1 MGRINYSYNYLL
13 SLIANRPLYRYT
25 DSVMDSTT
33 VLSRMSSGR
42 QNSRVE
48 YSTNHLISQQSGVSE
63 SDIESRIADA
73 LPLTAIKIEAES
85 FNTRHTMTYN
95 PNAND
100 HPTYGLGV
108 GISDGVTYLHYIE
121 DGMWWEY
128 ELTSGYLFGTYNVEI
143 RLGSGVSD
151 TASLSFIF
159 SSGDGSGG
167 SGIQE
172 SDHSSPDVTFNS
184 SLTNTGSWSTFDIR
198 TMSPVITIPSGTTFV
213 RMIATDARYDIDW
226 FRFIKDT
233 IDPTAVLNITSV
245 GLDVTVSLTSIS
257 ENNCTIRVYSD
268 SGYTTLIT
276 SATTTTETSKD
287 LTFTESSAG
296 TYTYYVRITDESSNF
311 SDYSASIELTEI
323 STPSA
328 YLDTLTADSTI
339 SGIASDGAPST
350 LSGLYHG
357 VVYITGNFTSSPS
370 KVMFEAG
377 GTGQGIIIYVK
388 YYNTIPY
395 LYAQC
400 GDGSVSGGDVELV
413 WEVTSSFSTV
423 IVSFCNA
430 DVNGG
435 VNRLYVDDILRDTQ
449 NNGSYENIAGPDEGG
464 AGNVYNSY
472 AVNRLGTV
480 DEFGGG
486 TITTTKIYKNMTLDP
501 DDF

>member
-73 LPLTAIKIEAES
+73 PPIITMSNGNATEVYHERYTSYTDLTGTAVDDVDVSLPVTAS
-85 FNTRHTMTYN
+85 GDTVDVNT
-95 PNAND
+95 
-100 HPTYGLGV
+100 L
-108 GISDGVTYLHYIE
+108 
-121 DGMWWEY
+121 
-128 ELTSGYLFGTYNVEI
+128 GTYV
-143 RLGSGVSD
+143 
-151 TASLSFIF
+151 
-159 SSGDGSGG
+159 
-167 SGIQE
+167 
-172 SDHSSPDVTFNS
+172 
-184 SLTNTGSWSTFDIR
+184 R
-198 TMSPVITIPSGTTFV
+198 TYS
-213 RMIATDARYDIDW
+213 ATDSAGQTTTVTRNI
-226 FRFIKDT
+226 IVQDT
-233 IDPTAVLNITSV
+233 IDPTAVLNITASS
-245 GLDVTVSLTSIS
+245 LNVTVSLTSIS
-257 ENNCTIRVYSD
+257 ENNCTIVVYSD

-296 TYTYYVRITDESSNF
+296 TYTYYVRITDQSSNF

-350 LSGLYHG
+350 LSDLDSG
-357 VVYITGNFTSSPS
+357 VVYITGNFTSRPA

-377 GTGQGIIIYVK
+377 GIGRGIIIYVK

-413 WEVTSSFSTV
+413 WEITSSFSTV

-430 DVNGG
+430 GVNGG

-449 NNGSYENIAGPDEGG
+449 NNGSYGIIEGSNEGG
-464 AGNVYNSY
+464 TGKTYDSY

-480 DEFGGG
+480 GEFAGE
-486 TITTTKIYKNMTLDP
+486 TITTTKIYKSITLDP

>member
-73 LPLTAIKIEAES
+73 PPIITMSNGNATEVYHERYISYTDLTGTAVDDVDVSLPVTAS
-85 FNTRHTMTYN
+85 GDTVDVNT
-95 PNAND
+95 
-100 HPTYGLGV
+100 L
-108 GISDGVTYLHYIE
+108 
-121 DGMWWEY
+121 
-128 ELTSGYLFGTYNVEI
+128 GTYV
-143 RLGSGVSD
+143 
-151 TASLSFIF
+151 
-159 SSGDGSGG
+159 
-167 SGIQE
+167 
-172 SDHSSPDVTFNS
+172 
-184 SLTNTGSWSTFDIR
+184 R
-198 TMSPVITIPSGTTFV
+198 TYS
-213 RMIATDARYDIDW
+213 ATDSAGQTTTVTRNI
-226 FRFIKDT
+226 IVQDT
-233 IDPTAVLNITSV
+233 IDPTAVLNITASS
-245 GLDVTVSLTSIS
+245 LNVTVSLTSIS
-257 ENNCTIRVYSD
+257 ENNCTIVVYSD

-276 SATTTTETSKD
+276 SATTTTETSKE

-350 LSGLYHG
+350 LSDLDSG
-357 VVYITGNFTSSPS
+357 VVYITGSFSSATSN
-370 KVMFEAG
+370 
-377 GTGQGIIIYVK
+377 IIYEGGGSGVGLAI
-388 YYNTIPY
+388 YVHNGT

-400 GDGSVSGGDVELV
+400 GDGSVSGGDVELA
-413 WEVTSSFSTV
+413 WAITSSFSTV
-423 IVSFCNA
+423 IVSFCNYNQN
-430 DVNGG
+430 VG
-435 VNRLYVDDILRDTQ
+435 VNRLYVDDTLRDTTT
-449 NNGSYENIAGPDEGG
+449 NFATTTSICGPNEGG
-464 AGNVYNSY
+464 TGAVYGS
-472 AVNRLGTV
+472 VCTTRLPTPGAISN
-480 DEFGGG
+480 GP
-486 TITTTKIYKNMTLDP
+486 ITTTKIYKSITLDP

>member
-73 LPLTAIKIEAES
+73 PPIISNFTTTES
-85 FNTRHTMTYN
+85 
-95 PNAND
+95 A
-100 HPTYGLGV
+100 G
-108 GISDGVTYLHYIE
+108 
-121 DGMWWEY
+121 
-128 ELTSGYLFGTYNVEI
+128 NVI
-143 RLGSGVSD
+143 V
-151 TASLSFIF
+151 
-159 SSGDGSGG
+159 SGDIDETSTVVISRGG
-167 SGIQE
+167 TVIA
-172 SDHSSPDVTFNS
+172 T
-184 SLTNTGSWSTFDIR
+184 LTNQTTSFTYTD
-198 TMSPVITIPSGTTFV
+198 TTVSPGTTYTYTAV
-213 RMIATDARYDIDW
+213 ATDASNNSSTTASS
-226 FRFIKDT
+226 T
-233 IDPTAVLNITSV
+233 ITTSQ
-245 GLDVTVSLTSIS
+245 
-257 ENNCTIRVYSD
+257 
-268 SGYTTLIT
+268 
-276 SATTTTETSKD
+276 
-287 LTFTESSAG
+287 
-296 TYTYYVRITDESSNF
+296 
-311 SDYSASIELTEI
+311 
-323 STPSA
+323 TPSG

-350 LSGLYHG
+350 LSGLDSG
-357 VVYITGNFTSSPS
+357 VVYITGNFISRPG

-377 GTGQGIIIYVK
+377 GSGRGIIIYVK

-413 WEVTSSFSTV
+413 WEITSSFSTV

-430 DVNGG
+430 GENSG

-449 NNGSYENIAGPDEGG
+449 NNGSELVIAGTNEGG
-464 AGNVYNSY
+464 TGNVYGDSY

-480 DEFGGG
+480 GEFTGE